1 MGSPCYAAVVSDAT
15 NSDEVVTLVR
25 VGELTTAQLL
35 CGRLDADGIECFI
48 PDEYMATQTWHL
60 QPAIGGIR
68 VQVRRADLE
77 RAQEILAQPGV
88 TEPDQLEGESRGEPT
103 RARSVP
109 SRGGMGT
116 LSGSP
121 SEVDDGSISAGDRAA
136 FRALRVALVSLWLM
150 GLVHPY
156 SLWLAVRALRRDDV
170 TAWGRRRAGIALG
183 ISVAGCAWGVLL
195 VRWFVRLAG

>member
-109 SRGGMGT
+109 SRGGMG
-116 LSGSP
+116 
-121 SEVDDGSISAGDRAA
+121 A
-136 FRALRVALVSLWLM
+136 
-150 GLVHPY
+150 H
-156 SLWLAVRALRRDDV
+156 
-170 TAWGRRRAGIALG
+170 
-183 ISVAGCAWGVLL
+183 
-195 VRWFVRLAG
+195 

>member
-1 MGSPCYAAVVSDAT
+1 VSDAT

-35 CGRLDADGIECFI
+35 CGRLDAEGIECFI

-60 QPAIGGIR
+60 HAAIGGIR
-68 VQVRRADLE
+68 VQVRRSDLE
-77 RAQEILAQPGV
+77 RAQEILAQPG
-88 TEPDQLEGESRGEPT
+88 LEIAAAEGVAPGAAGAGQPNGEEDK
-103 RARSVP
+103 
-109 SRGGMGT
+109 
-116 LSGSP
+116 
-121 SEVDDGSISAGDRAA
+121 DDGSISAGDRAA

-170 TAWGRRRAGIALG
+170 TAWGRRRAGIALV
-183 ISVAGCAWGVLL
+183 ISVAGCAWMVILA
-195 VRWFVRLAG
+195 RWFVRLAG